1 MVMIDVTPLGVN
13 GLEAETL
20 LNSLGLVTNKN
31 MIPYDQLPPSCGSGL
46 RIGSPTMTTRGAK
59 EEEMEHIGHLLGQA
73 LKNRDNQAVLD
84 EIAAEVKQIATS
96 HPMFSSEWV
105 SPCIREQFED
115 MYCHP
120 SFQ

>member
-1 MVMIDVTPLGVN
+1 
-13 GLEAETL
+13 
-20 LNSLGLVTNKN
+20 

-96 HPMFSSEWV
+96 HPHV
-105 SPCIREQFED
+105 LQRVGLPCIREQFED

>member
-1 MVMIDVTPLGVN
+1 MTSSP
-13 GLEAETL
+13 
-20 LNSLGLVTNKN
+20 
-31 MIPYDQLPPSCGSGL
+31 QL
-46 RIGSPTMTTRGAK
+46 RQRPTHWQPHHDHPGRQGGGDG
-59 EEEMEHIGHLLGQA
+59 HIGHLLGQA